1 LLGNPIPE
9 SYHAVGEELQEAVL
23 VAVRESVENG
33 MSKRGKE
40 VTPWLLQRVAEL
52 SKGKS
57 LDSSE
62 LNSSLTFARFR
73 SLTTVPCIDK
83 ELIRNNVRVGGEVAL
98 EYAKLLK
105 GEQEV

>member
-1 LLGNPIPE
+1 MADRLRLPSSLLLGNPIPE

-62 LNSSLTFARFR
+62 SNSSLSFAETPLTNNCTVHRQGVDSEQCTSRRR
-73 SLTTVPCIDK
+73 SS
-83 ELIRNNVRVGGEVAL
+83 A
-98 EYAKLLK
+98 
-105 GEQEV
+105 